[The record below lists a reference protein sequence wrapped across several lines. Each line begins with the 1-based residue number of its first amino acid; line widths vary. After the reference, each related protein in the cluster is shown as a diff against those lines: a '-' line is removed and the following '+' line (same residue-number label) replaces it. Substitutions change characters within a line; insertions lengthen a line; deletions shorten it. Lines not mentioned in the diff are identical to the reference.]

1 MSRKLLLVILIPAL
15 LLIVGYFALQIYLR
29 TSIHKEEKKLERN
42 FGASAAQVTKADTIG
57 GKKVSALD
65 LRPLFIE
72 RMQQLLK
79 KSSNGLYN
87 LSVGDLKV
95 DVLSSKISLHDVTV
109 RPDANAIKTLKNSGL
124 LPNDVFTISF
134 KDLIIEG
141 VNLDDAITSKTMDYK
156 LVKLVAPT
164 IEIDH
169 RKAKEDVKSK
179 EDFSQRFLKEMEKLS
194 IKKLVIEGGNIV
206 VHDQQKNETKK
217 LANVQVLMND
227 ILLDENTRKDKDR
240 FLFAKEARLDFHDF
254 NTRTKDGLYNFKI
267 GDVSVNAAKKS
278 ITLKNLSFG
287 STMSKEAFV
296 KHQKVAKE
304 MYGLSLPTLTI
315 SGVDWWPA
323 INGEEM
329 KATSVETSGGKF
341 SVYFD
346 RALPPK
352 NRMGNFP
359 NQLLMKLPLKI
370 DIDKMKFRDLDVSYE
385 EHNPLSQQSGTVY
398 LDHASMEITNV
409 HNKKGGGPMVV
420 NGTGLLLHKVPV
432 QATFRF
438 DMKNYKSGIFSASIS
453 STTPFDG
460 TLLNSFAMPLGMM
473 KVEKGELQKLQ
484 ANLHGNELGASG
496 DVTVLYKDMKLAL
509 LEKDKGKAA
518 LDKKDFTSFV
528 ANLFVLKKD
537 NPKEGKPPRTE
548 QAYFK
553 RDPEG
558 GFMMLVWKTILVG
571 ILKTIG
577 APEKIAYK
585 KISTSKP

>member
-1 MSRKLLLVILIPAL
+1 MRRKLLLIILIPAVL
-15 LLIVGYFALQIYLR
+15 LVAGYFALQFYLR
-29 TSIHKEEKKLERN
+29 TSNPKEEKKLEQAY
-42 FGASAAQVTKADTIG
+42 GSTTSQPAKVDSLG

-72 RMQQLLK
+72 RMQLLLK

-87 LSVGDLKV
+87 LSVGDLKL
-95 DVLSSKISLHDVTV
+95 DVLASRISLHNVTV
-109 RPDANAIKTLKNSGL
+109 RPDAEELQALKKAGL
-124 LPNDVFTISF
+124 LSNDIYSISF

-141 VNLDDAITSKTMDYK
+141 VNLDDAVTSKTMDYK

-169 RKAKEDVKSK
+169 LKAKEENKSK

-194 IKKLVIEGGNIV
+194 IGKLVIEGGNIV
-206 VHDQQKNETKK
+206 VHDRQKGSTKK
-217 LANVQVLMND
+217 LSNVQVLMND

-240 FLFAKEARLDFHDF
+240 FLFAKEATLDFHDF

-267 GDVSVNAAKKS
+267 GDVSVNATKKS

-304 MYGLSLPTLTI
+304 MYGLSLPTVTI
-315 SGVDWWPA
+315 REVDWWPA
-323 INGEEM
+323 INGEEI
-329 KATSVETSGGKF
+329 KASSVETRGGKF

-352 NRMGNFP
+352 NKMGNFP
-359 NQLLMKLPLKI
+359 NQMLMKLPLKLN
-370 DIDKMKFRDLDVSYE
+370 IDKLKFRDLDVTYE
-385 EHNPLSQQSGTVY
+385 ERNPLSQQSGIVY
-398 LDHASMEITNV
+398 FANANMEMTNV
-409 HNKKGGGPMVV
+409 HNGKSGGPMVV
-420 NGTGLLLHKVPV
+420 TGTALLMHKVPV
-432 QATFRF
+432 DATFRF
-438 DMKNYKSGIFSASIS
+438 DMKNAEAGDFSASIRS
-453 STTPFDG
+453 NKPFDG
-460 TLLNSFAMPLGMM
+460 TLLNSITMPMGLM
-473 KVEKGELQKLQ
+473 KVENGTLQKLE
-484 ANLHGNELGASG
+484 ANIHGNELGASG
-496 DVTVLYKDMKLAL
+496 DVTVLYQDMKLAL
-509 LEKDKGKAA
+509 LEKDKGKTA
-518 LDKKDFTSFV
+518 LDKKDVTSFV

-537 NPKEGKPPRTE
+537 NPKDGKPPRIE
-548 QAYFK
+548 QAQFK

-571 ILKTIG
+571 ILKTVG

-585 KISTSKP
+585 KLKASKS